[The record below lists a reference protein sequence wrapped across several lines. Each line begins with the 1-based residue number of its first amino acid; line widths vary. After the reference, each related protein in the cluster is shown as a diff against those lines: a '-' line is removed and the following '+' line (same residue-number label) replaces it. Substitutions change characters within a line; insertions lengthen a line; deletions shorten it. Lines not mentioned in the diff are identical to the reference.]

1 MLRAI
6 WEIMERSLHQHLYRI
21 SCLCWLLA
29 AMVFAAAGNALAATP
44 ESVPVTNGAI
54 NRDVARI
61 TFEWPEP
68 VNFVADAKGKTLTI
82 TFDRKA
88 NPSFGKLLSNLYPY
102 VTSAQQKKDG
112 RSIVL
117 KMDKAYKI
125 RTFMSDNVGGVDL
138 LNIDP
143 AKRAALQGKPAGDV
157 QAMAPLSPS
166 AGTETTAPAAAGVA
180 AQPEPA
186 AAPAPVLATPAPEAA
201 APMAATDSSA
211 AMPDPNAPAV
221 ETAKSDGRVRV
232 NISASDDSVV
242 LRFPF
247 SERMAISTFIRNSTL
262 WVVLGK
268 KTPLNLSDFDSLP
281 KTVIGKAELVSGDV
295 TALRIPVNDN
305 ISVSTA
311 AEENSFEWAILL
323 TQAKK
328 LPANPLK
335 IDINTDPP
343 APPHVFINALET
355 GEPVQLRDPVI
366 GDNLIVTPLFKLG
379 EGTLIEREFIEF
391 KLLQTAQGVVVAK
404 KADDVTVVP
413 LRNGLRISL
422 PQGATLTPGLPEIDK
437 SALPESLQSVPT
449 LFPYDKWKLPASQL
463 SERAQIRSMMHAIVE
478 SKDMPEANDLRLRLA
493 QFHLNLG
500 MAPEAIAML
509 DGIER
514 TDPGFYK
521 GAKLSALRG
530 AANFLMY
537 RFNEAAKDFSASE
550 LNNNKE
556 TDYWRNMLADLVGKA
571 GKYDYLAL
579 NEDYISKYP
588 PVFRQRLAIVAA
600 DRSVD
605 AKEYNTAL
613 KIFETLRA
621 AAPLP
626 KESKDPKEKEQ
637 VAAKEGSKPVS
648 EPPNSLIAPINNYIN
663 YLMAKISSDTGQ
675 SDESIKIL
683 NQLADD
689 TQHPYVR
696 ARAEFSRIL
705 WEMNHDVINKAQVI
719 DRLERLRLAWHG
731 DTLELKV
738 LGFLG
743 DIYSE
748 NKDYI
753 NAMRIW
759 DNAVNAFP
767 GTPQAL
773 EYSNRME
780 ETFILMFNEG
790 IADTLSPLDALALY
804 YQYKHYAPPGN
815 VGREMISHLADRLV
829 TIDLLDQ
836 AASLL
841 EHQMRYDAEKSQRS
855 QIGAKV
861 ATIYLL
867 NHQPRKAL
875 HALEDSVYGEN
886 PALLHQL
893 RNRLAAQA
901 LIEQGDVDK
910 AWQILGHDDSSE
922 AERIRLSILWQ
933 RRDWPRVVT
942 TVENMLKTR
951 KDITA
956 PITADESEFVIQL
969 ALAYIFEDNKEQ
981 LQYLRDYF
989 TPLMANNPNKQVFDF
1004 ITAGDIVPTP
1014 TNFDDV
1020 IKNISSTRSFIDQY
1034 KARIQTAGLDAAI
1047 KAGGTAAT
1055 P

>member
-1 MLRAI
+1 MKRTLIHHLQSIR
-6 WEIMERSLHQHLYRI
+6 RSGF
-21 SCLCWLLA
+21 WLLLA
-29 AMVFAAAGNALAATP
+29 LFLPASALAAP
-44 ESVPVTNGAI
+44 GAAVPVTSGAV

-61 TFEWPEP
+61 TFEWPRP
-68 VNFVADAKGKTLTI
+68 VNFVADAKGTTLTI

-88 NPSFGKLLSNLYPY
+88 NPNFGKLLTSLYPY
-102 VTSAQQKKDG
+102 VTSARQKKDG

-117 KMDKAYKI
+117 TLDKPYKI
-125 RTFMSDNVGGVDL
+125 RTFMADNVGGIDL
-138 LNIDP
+138 LGIDP
-143 AKRAALQGKPAGDV
+143 GRRPGALAASDGA
-157 QAMAPLSPS
+157 LSPS
-166 AGTETTAPAAAGVA
+166 AGADETAAAAEAPSAGPAPNANAEGDAPAATDS
-180 AQPEPA
+180 A
-186 AAPAPVLATPAPEAA
+186 AAPA
-201 APMAATDSSA
+201 
-211 AMPDPNAPAV
+211 DPNAPAV
-221 ETAKSDGRVRV
+221 EPAKKDGKLKV
-232 NISASDDSVV
+232 NISASDDSAV

-247 SERMAISTFIRNSTL
+247 TERMAISAFIRNNTL

-281 KTVIGKAELVSGDV
+281 KTVIGKAEILPGDV
-295 TALRIPVNDN
+295 TALRIPVSDN
-305 ISVSTA
+305 INVSTA
-311 AEENSFEWAILL
+311 AEENSFEWAVLL

-328 LPANPLK
+328 MPASPLK
-335 IDINTDPP
+335 VDINTDPP
-343 APPHVFINALET
+343 APPHVFINTLES

-366 GDNLIVTPLFKLG
+366 GDYLIVTPLFKLG
-379 EGTLIEREFIEF
+379 EGTLYERDFIEF
-391 KLLQTAQGVVVAK
+391 NLLQTAQGVAVAK
-404 KADDVTVVP
+404 KADDVSVVS
-413 LRNGLRISL
+413 LRNGLRVSM
-422 PQGATLTPGLPEIDK
+422 PQGATLTPGLPEVDK

-449 LFPYDKWKLPASQL
+449 LFPNEKWKLPPSEL
-463 SERAQIRSMMHAIVE
+463 SERAQIREMMLAIVE
-478 SKDMPEANDLRLRLA
+478 SKNAQEANDIRLRLA
-493 QFHLNLG
+493 QYYLSLG
-500 MAPEAIAML
+500 MAPEALAML
-509 DGIER
+509 DGIDR

-521 GAKLSALRG
+521 GSKLAALRG

-537 RFNEAAKDFSASE
+537 RFSEASRDFAASE

-556 TDYWRNMLADLVGKA
+556 TDYWRNMLSDLLGKQ

-579 NEDYISKYP
+579 NDDYISKYP
-588 PVFRQRLAIVAA
+588 PTFRQKLAIVAA

-613 KIFETLRA
+613 KIFESLRA
-621 AAPLP
+621 DTA
-626 KESKDPKEKEQ
+626 D
-637 VAAKEGSKPVS
+637 AAKEKDKDKGESKEAAAKPDG
-648 EPPNSLIAPINNYIN
+648 PKPNSLIAPINSYIN
-663 YLMAKISSDTGQ
+663 YLVAKISSDTGQ

-683 NQLADD
+683 NKLSEDD
-689 TQHPYVR
+689 EHPYVR

-731 DTLELKV
+731 DSLELKV

-759 DNAVNAFP
+759 DNAINSFP

-773 EYSNRME
+773 EYSNKME
-780 ETFILMFNEG
+780 ETFILMFNDG
-790 IADTLSPLDALALY
+790 IADTLSPMDALALY
-804 YQYKHYAPPGN
+804 YQYKHFAPPGA

-829 TIDLLDQ
+829 SIDLLDQ

-841 EHQMRYDAEKSQRS
+841 EHQMRFDAEKEQRS

-867 NHQPRKAL
+867 NHQPKKAL
-875 HALEDSVYGEN
+875 HSLEDSVYGEN
-886 PALLHQL
+886 PATLHQL

-901 LIEQGDVDK
+901 LIELDEMDK
-910 AWQILGHDDSSE
+910 AWQILGHDDSTE
-922 AERIRLSILWQ
+922 AERIRLGILWE
-933 RRDWPRVVT
+933 RRDWPRVIT
-942 TVENMLKTR
+942 IVESMLKTR

-956 PITADESEFVIQL
+956 PITPEESEYVIEL

-981 LQYLRDYF
+981 LQYLHDYF
-989 TPLMANNPNKQVFDF
+989 TPLMANNPNKQVFEF
-1004 ITAGDIVPTP
+1004 ITAGDIVPNP

-1020 IKNISSTRSFIDQY
+1020 IKNISSTRSFVDQY
-1034 KARIQTAGLDAAI
+1034 KARIQTAGLDAALKPG
-1047 KAGGTAAT
+1047 KAPT